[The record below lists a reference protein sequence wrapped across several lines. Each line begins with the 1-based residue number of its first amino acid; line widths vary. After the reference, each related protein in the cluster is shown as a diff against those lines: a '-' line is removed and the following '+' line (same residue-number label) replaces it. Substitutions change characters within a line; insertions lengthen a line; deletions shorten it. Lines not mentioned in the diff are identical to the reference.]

1 MNKIL
6 LLKLC
11 IIINL
16 IFLGIFILSFFIF
29 NSNVSN
35 YFRIGWSDNFVFVST
50 TIDTPFKYLAL
61 CTFIIVLN
69 MTEIFLNDIACPIIQ
84 FSTYNPYK
92 IKITDFSRF
101 ELEIYS
107 NLVFFILT
115 TKRLLQVI
123 VTLSQIDIAFVSLIS
138 SQLSAYMAI
147 NYLLDQKSFEKE
159 CYETIPNER
168 VGYHAINENT
178 RLQTIYE
185 HV

>member
-1 MNKIL
+1 M
-6 LLKLC
+6 
-11 IIINL
+11 
-16 IFLGIFILSFFIF
+16 
-29 NSNVSN
+29 
-35 YFRIGWSDNFVFVST
+35 
-50 TIDTPFKYLAL
+50 
-61 CTFIIVLN
+61 
-69 MTEIFLNDIACPIIQ
+69 
-84 FSTYNPYK
+84 
-92 IKITDFSRF
+92 
-101 ELEIYS
+101 
-107 NLVFFILT
+107 T